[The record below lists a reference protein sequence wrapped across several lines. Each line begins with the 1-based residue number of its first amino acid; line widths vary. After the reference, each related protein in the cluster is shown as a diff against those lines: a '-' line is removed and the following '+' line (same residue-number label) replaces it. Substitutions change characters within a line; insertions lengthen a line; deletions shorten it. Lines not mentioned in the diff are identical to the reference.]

1 MLPRALFFAGLVAL
15 SLAALGG
22 SIARVHGKPA
32 VTSVTPQPITVH
44 AIPLQFDAD
53 NHERK
58 TFGKLIWRGG
68 LTLSSPSKLFGGFSG
83 LIMSPDGR
91 RMFAVSDA
99 GLWFEATLSYSG
111 RRPVKVSEA
120 RIAALSDAEGKPFE
134 GPLFNDAE
142 AITPVDGEQ
151 LASGILVAF
160 ERKSRI
166 LRYGMSASGP
176 GKPLERLKL
185 PKALRAVKSNKGLEG
200 LAILPTGPL
209 KGTLVAFPERLKDKN
224 GDLIGFLIGG
234 PRPGSFVLKRLGGFD
249 VTDLAA
255 LPDGDLLVL
264 ERRFRFSEGP
274 QMRIRRLPAEN
285 IRRGARLR
293 GEVLLQADTR
303 WQIDNMEGIAVHRS
317 GGRTV
322 ITLISDDNFNFLQ
335 RTILLQF
342 ELPSES
348 LTAK

>member
-1 MLPRALFFAGLVAL
+1 MRRRAQVWAGLVAL
-15 SLAALGG
+15 ALAALGG
-22 SIARVHGKPA
+22 SVAGVLGKPA
-32 VTSVTPQPITVH
+32 VTSVTPQSITVN

-53 NHERK
+53 DQERK

-83 LIMSPDGR
+83 LIISPDGR

-99 GLWFEATLSYSG
+99 GQWFDATLSYKG
-111 RRPVKVSEA
+111 QRPVQISDA
-120 RIAALSDAEGKPFE
+120 RIAALSDPDGKAFK
-134 GPLFNDAE
+134 GPRFNDAE
-142 AITPVDGEQ
+142 AIAPVDGED
-151 LASGILVAF
+151 LSSGILVAF

-166 LRYGMSASGP
+166 LRYGMTASGP
-176 GKPLERLKL
+176 GKPLKRLKL
-185 PKALRAVKSNKGLEG
+185 PKAVQAVKSNKGLEG
-200 LAILPTGPL
+200 LALLRAGPL

-234 PRPGSFVLKRLGGFD
+234 PRPGSFVLRRLGGFD

-255 LPDGDLLVL
+255 LPDGGLLVL
-264 ERRFRFSEGP
+264 ERRFRYTEGP
-274 QMRIRRLPAEN
+274 QMRIRRLRAGD
-285 IRRGARLR
+285 IRRGARLQ
-293 GEVLLQADTR
+293 GEVLLEADTR

-317 GGRTV
+317 GGRDV
-322 ITLISDDNFNFLQ
+322 ITVISDDNFNFLQ